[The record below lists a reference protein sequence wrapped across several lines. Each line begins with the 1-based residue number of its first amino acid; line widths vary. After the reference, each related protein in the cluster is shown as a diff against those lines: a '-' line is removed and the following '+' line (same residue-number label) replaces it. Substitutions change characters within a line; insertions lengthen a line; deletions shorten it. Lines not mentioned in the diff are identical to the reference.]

1 MEYSGRKQRKSDHS
15 SFATAV
21 ALNSR
26 GQIVLEYVLLLSVA
40 VGIAALIVSS
50 LASRDSAKPG
60 IIISKWCEIQKLI
73 RIDNPGDRSPPPK
86 ISGCD

>member
-1 MEYSGRKQRKSDHS
+1 MDNLRLPQKRTFIGS
-15 SFATAV
+15 SAV
-21 ALNSR
+21 LKKINSS

-50 LASRDSAKPG
+50 LASRDSSNPG
-60 IIISKWCEIQKLI
+60 FIIHKWCEIQKLV
-73 RIDNPGDRSPPPK
+73 RIDSPGDRKALPK